1 MSQPVDELAIVHLR
15 EQIKITADR
24 IRIAWA
30 WLGLLVEPGHA
41 TVPSGTAVDD
51 ERAERLEAIGHSDR
65 TYRFLNLREG
75 MSALPPS
82 PAPVRV
88 GTVDTQVAVHAYVGV
103 AVRMLANT
111 GSSAHTWARADAA
124 MATVPTALDWLVGH
138 DVGLGVDGLDGVWL
152 RQGAV
157 DRVRDA
163 ELAAAVDR
171 LLQRADRAARVITG
185 DQDDAPIRP
194 LEHRCPACG
203 RRSLQL
209 EITGRDRSA
218 WLTRCVSER
227 CRCTGPGDQATAACG
242 CLRRAP
248 ADVGRHHVWRYSD
261 LDGPLGLIAAL
272 DRYDRQRPDV
282 VAGAV
287 GHGGWQSRNM
297 IRPVAD
303 SDGRQWWTKTHAVAQ
318 LGVDRARLGDWVR
331 RSKAAGHVA
340 GAPPAGCPACG
351 HLGFPHVD
359 PPRRFGAAGAYL
371 AEQLL
376 EVETYTA
383 ESRRG
388 GASRRVT

>member
-1 MSQPVDELAIVHLR
+1 MTQPVDELAITHMR
-15 EQIKITADR
+15 EQICLTADR
-24 IRIAWA
+24 LRIAWA
-30 WLGLLVEPGHA
+30 WLQLLVEPGHA
-41 TVPSGTAVDD
+41 SVPSGTAVDD
-51 ERAERLEAIGHSDR
+51 ERAERLEALGHSDR
-65 TYRFLNLREG
+65 AYRAINLREG
-75 MSALPPS
+75 MSALPAS

-88 GTVDTQVAVHAYVGV
+88 GIVDTQIAVHGHV
-103 AVRMLANT
+103 ASAVTMLGAT
-111 GSSAHTWARADAA
+111 GSTWTRRRAATAAR
-124 MATVPTALDWLVGH
+124 TVPAALDWLAGFEL
-138 DVGLGVDGLDGVWL
+138 GLGVTGRDGVWL
-152 RQGAV
+152 RPGAV
-157 DRVRDA
+157 DRIRDA
-163 ELAAAVDR
+163 DLAAAVDR
-171 LLQRADRAARVITG
+171 LLQRADRAARAVTG
-185 DQDDAPIRP
+185 DEDDAPIRP

-203 RRSLQL
+203 HRSLQL
-209 EITGRDRSA
+209 EILGRDRST
-218 WLTRCVSER
+218 WLTRCVSDR
-227 CRCTGPGDQATAACG
+227 CRCTGPGDQETPACG

-248 ADVGRHHVWRYSD
+248 SDVGRHHVWRYSD
-261 LDGPLGLIAAL
+261 LDGPLGLVAAL
-272 DRYDRQRPDV
+272 DRFDRQRPDV

-340 GAPPAGCPACG
+340 GATAATCPACG
-351 HLGFPHVD
+351 HPGFPHVD

-376 EVETYTA
+376 EVEAYTA